1 MMKVDI
7 QALIPQREPII
18 MVDRLDKVE
27 HAYAETSLEIRPDNF
42 FVAPDGRLEEAG
54 IIEHIAQSAL
64 AFAGY
69 WALQAGASKPPV
81 GYIGEVKKFHCYRC
95 PQTGEI
101 LHTRITIEAEA
112 EGITLVRGETS
123 GNGTPVADTQM
134 KISI

>member
-69 WALQAGASKPPV
+69 WALQVELPNL
-81 GYIGEVKKFHCYRC
+81 R
-95 PQTGEI
+95 
-101 LHTRITIEAEA
+101 
-112 EGITLVRGETS
+112 
-123 GNGTPVADTQM
+123 
-134 KISI
+134 